1 MSEIAKTRC
10 ISDAHIQFVS
20 LVDKAANKKSFL
32 IAKAEGGKA
41 TFSAYGK
48 IVKTDSETHYV
59 TGIVYEPMVED
70 SQGDCMTADEI
81 RKAAHWFAK
90 NGSGIDIQHNYE
102 KFEKAEIVESWIA
115 PADFEIGKE
124 KIKKGTW
131 LMTVEIADPEVWS
144 AVEKGE
150 ITGFSMGGRGVYSEM
165 DIDLGDIDKSKGKSI
180 LKKLAKALGFDV
192 VEKGEF
198 ADEFNQRN
206 KNTSFWDAFY
216 SLQEV
221 LFKYNRYIGRNEP
234 ETDLNKINECL
245 TEFSAVI
252 QNVLTGNKI
261 AVEKSLSTQN
271 VEKLKSTYEIIEDLL
286 SQAGE
291 TEENMTK
298 SETEKLIKQAIAEFN
313 KADKKQSEGNLDEE
327 TKKFIVD
334 TVKQLLSEGKSG
346 EDTVTKEDVS
356 QMVQKALEP
365 LYKAR
370 GIPTN
375 LNNEPEPVK
384 KSEDEF
390 VGVFI

>member
-32 IAKAEGGKA
+32 IAKAEDGKA

-70 SQGDCMTADEI
+70 SQGDYMTADEI

-102 KFEKAEIVESWIA
+102 KFEKAEVVESWIA
-115 PADFEIGKE
+115 PADFEINKE
-124 KIKKGTW
+124 KIKKGSW
-131 LMTVEIADPEVWS
+131 LMTVEISDQGVWS

-150 ITGFSMGGRGVYSEM
+150 ITGFSMGGQGVCSEE
-165 DIDLGDIDKSKGKSI
+165 DIDLSNLDKSKGKSI
-180 LKKLAKALGFDV
+180 LKKLAKALGLETE
-192 VEKGEF
+192 EKE
-198 ADEFNQRN
+198 
-206 KNTSFWDAFY
+206 S
-216 SLQEV
+216 
-221 LFKYNRYIGRNEP
+221 
-234 ETDLNKINECL
+234 
-245 TEFSAVI
+245 
-252 QNVLTGNKI
+252 
-261 AVEKSLSTQN
+261 
-271 VEKLKSTYEIIEDLL
+271 
-286 SQAGE
+286 
-291 TEENMTK
+291 EENMTK
-298 SETEKLIKQAIAEFN
+298 SEITEFIKETIAEFLN
-313 KADKKQSEGNLDEE
+313 SEIGKPAEEPVEKTLDEE

-334 TVKQLLSEGKSG
+334 SIKEMLTVPEKEESI
-346 EDTVTKEDVS
+346 TKEDVS
-356 QMVQKALEP
+356 QMLQKALEP
-365 LYKAR
+365 LYQAR

-390 VGVFI
+390 AGVFI